1 MIRGQASKSRSV
13 VETTVH
19 RIQALLRK
27 KELKPGDRLPS
38 EAELIRR
45 LRVSRSALREAI
57 RRLETLGQIKV
68 VHGSGMFAGDGES
81 VAQFV
86 QLMGSLWTVTP
97 VALIQFQQ
105 FRAELECL
113 AARKAAESPCTE
125 DIAELYALCDAM
137 ELSHDEFH
145 EVVAA
150 DCAFHL
156 KLAAMTGN
164 SVLLGVM
171 RSLQEFLKTAIWHMG
186 LKRLEDRRDNPRA
199 HRFIADAIAI
209 SDSDRAEAAMRAHMD
224 LVERQARAMSE
235 QRTE

>member
-13 VETTVH
+13 VEQTVQ
-19 RIQALLRK
+19 RIQALIRK
-27 KELKPGDRLPS
+27 KRLQPGERLPS
-38 EAELIRR
+38 ESELIRL
-45 LRVSRSALREAI
+45 LRVSRSALREAV

-68 VHGSGMFAGDGES
+68 VHGSGMYAGDGES
-81 VAQFV
+81 VARFV
-86 QLMGSLWTVTP
+86 QLLGSLWTVTP
-97 VALIQFQQ
+97 VALTQFQQ

-113 AARKAAESPCTE
+113 AARKAAENPRAE
-125 DIAELYALCDAM
+125 DVAELYAHCDAM
-137 ELSHDEFH
+137 ELSGHDFH

-164 SVLLGVM
+164 DVLLGVM

-199 HRFIADAIAI
+199 HRQIADAIAAGN
-209 SDSDRAEAAMRAHMD
+209 SDRAEAAMRVHMA
-224 LVERQARAMSE
+224 LAERQAHAMEE
-235 QRTE
+235 QTRE